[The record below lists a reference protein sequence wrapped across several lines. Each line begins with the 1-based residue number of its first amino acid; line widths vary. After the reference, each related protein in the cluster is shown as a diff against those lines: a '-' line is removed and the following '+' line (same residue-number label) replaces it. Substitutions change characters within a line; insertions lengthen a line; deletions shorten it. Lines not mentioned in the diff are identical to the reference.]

1 MKKENP
7 APSLTYF
14 YRVLSLFPCQES
26 SSGEH
31 EVCEHEG
38 LKRDSAIMPATL
50 EHMLLEISSN
60 LTVNFDA
67 SLSMVP

>member
-1 MKKENP
+1 M
-7 APSLTYF
+7 
-14 YRVLSLFPCQES
+14 
-26 SSGEH
+26 
-31 EVCEHEG
+31 CEHEG